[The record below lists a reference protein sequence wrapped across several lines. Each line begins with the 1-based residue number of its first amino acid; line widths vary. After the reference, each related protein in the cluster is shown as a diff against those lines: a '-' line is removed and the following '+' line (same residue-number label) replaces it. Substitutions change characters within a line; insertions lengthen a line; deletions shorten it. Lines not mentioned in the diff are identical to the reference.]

1 MVVYH
6 DEPKA
11 HTQMT
16 DLTTDQLTLA
26 CEAARQIARRA
37 GDLLQAA
44 CTRPR
49 HITYKGRVDLV
60 TETDVAVEAL
70 VTDGLRQQFPEHGIM
85 GEEGTDHNP
94 GAPLAW
100 AIDPIDG
107 TTNFAHGYP
116 AFSVTLALIAE
127 REPVIG
133 VTYDP
138 LRDEMFSAT
147 RGGGA
152 FLNGEAIHVSTTP
165 GLQQALLSTGFP
177 YYRQDPG
184 SDNNIEAMT
193 AFLLRARGV
202 RRSGSAAL
210 DCAYVACGRADGH
223 YERGE
228 AIWDGAAGMLLVRE
242 AGGTVSDYNGYRGPS
257 ILHHDNQLVYSNG
270 LIHHEMVA
278 TLREVYRDA
287 PIRADGDHLIY
298 RPQPGNPS

>member
-1 MVVYH
+1 
-6 DEPKA
+6 
-11 HTQMT
+11 MT
-16 DLTTDQLTLA
+16 ELTNEELA
-26 CEAARQIARRA
+26 AACYAAQQIARRA

-44 CTRPR
+44 YSRPHR
-49 HITYKGRVDLV
+49 ITHKGRVDLV
-60 TETDVAVEAL
+60 TETDMAVEGL
-70 VTDGLRQQFPEHGIM
+70 VTDGLRQHFPEHGII

-94 GAPLAW
+94 GAPLVW

-107 TTNFAHGYP
+107 TTNFAHAYP
-116 AFSVTLALIAE
+116 VFSITMALIAD

-133 VTYDP
+133 VTFDP
-138 LRDEMFSAT
+138 LHDEMFTAT

-152 FLNGEAIHVSTTP
+152 YLNGEAIHVSTTSQ
-165 GLQQALLSTGFP
+165 LQQALVSTGFP

-184 SDNNIEAMT
+184 ADSNIEAMK

-242 AGGTVSDYNGYRGPS
+242 AGGTVSDYNGYTGPA
-257 ILHHDNQLVYSNG
+257 ILHHDSQLVYSNR
-270 LIHHEMVA
+270 LIHNEMID
-278 TLREVYRDA
+278 TLHDVYRDA
-287 PIRADGDHLIY
+287 PVMAYGDHLIY
-298 RPQPGNPS
+298 RPQPGKPA